1 VALPSELLTPG
12 QLRLVR
18 YAVVATAATVLF
30 VIGVLALWLLARV
43 FLTFSTLLVPLAV
56 AGILALVLYPVEE
69 RLYRHLRVPRIV
81 SAALLVLMMMAL
93 VPGIIWLI
101 GPMLFEQMVLLFD
114 EISAFVHQFLRGLA
128 VRFPDTV
135 QAIEKQLEEM
145 EMGGVLPAADEMV
158 ATVGFYATL
167 LAGLGF
173 VPVFLFFFL
182 LTGPRLDEQLAEVTS
197 MFNVEVK
204 TEIHFLVGVFFGYV
218 AAFFQGQLVIAGIM
232 AVLYAVGFS
241 IIGLDAA
248 IPLGLISGLM
258 NIIPFLGTLIGLIL
272 VVPYALFQQGGGFD
286 LMLLALGVFITVQL
300 VESWFLTPRIM
311 SDRSGL
317 HPAVVIF
324 SLFFWGTIFGGFI
337 GVMLAVPLS
346 AFFATLWHQLR
357 YRYSTKVV
365 YDRAPSET
373 IITDPS
379 DMSGKSA

>member
-1 VALPSELLTPG
+1 MPSELLTPG

-56 AGILALVLYPVEE
+56 AGIMALVLYPVEE
-69 RLYRHLRVPRIV
+69 SLFRHLRVPRIV
-81 SAALLVLMMMAL
+81 SAALLVVLMMAL
-93 VPGIIWLI
+93 VQGLIWLI
-101 GPMLFEQMVLLFD
+101 GPMLFEQVILLFD
-114 EISAFVHQFLRGLA
+114 ELSTFAHQFLRGVGA
-128 VRFPDTV
+128 RFPNTV
-135 QAIEKQLEEM
+135 AAVEQQLEEM
-145 EMGGVLPAADEMV
+145 EMGGVLPATDEMV

-182 LTGPRLDEQLAEVTS
+182 LTGPRLDEKLAEVTS
-197 MFNVEVK
+197 MFSI
-204 TEIHFLVGVFFGYV
+204 EIKSEILFLVGVFFGYI

-241 IIGLDAA
+241 LIGLDAA

-357 YRYSTKVV
+357 YRYATTVV
-365 YDRAPSET
+365 YDRGPTET
-373 IITDPS
+373 IITDPKDLS
-379 DMSGKSA
+379 SKSE

>member
-1 VALPSELLTPG
+1 MPSELLTPG

-56 AGILALVLYPVEE
+56 AGIMALVLYPVEE
-69 RLYRHLRVPRIV
+69 SLFRHLRVPRIV
-81 SAALLVLMMMAL
+81 SAALLVVLMMAL
-93 VPGIIWLI
+93 VPGLIWLI
-101 GPMLFEQMVLLFD
+101 GPMLFEQVILLFD
-114 EISAFVHQFLRGLA
+114 ELSTFAHQFLRGVGA
-128 VRFPDTV
+128 RFPNTV
-135 QAIEKQLEEM
+135 AAVEQQLEEM
-145 EMGGVLPAADEMV
+145 EMGGVLPATDEMV

-182 LTGPRLDEQLAEVTS
+182 LTGPRLDEKLAEVTS
-197 MFNVEVK
+197 MFSIEVK
-204 TEIHFLVGVFFGYV
+204 SEIHFLVGVFFGYI

-232 AVLYAVGFS
+232 AVLCAVGFS
-241 IIGLDAA
+241 LIGLDAA

-357 YRYSTKVV
+357 YRYATTVV
-365 YDRAPSET
+365 YDRGPTET
-373 IITDPS
+373 IITDPKDLS
-379 DMSGKSA
+379 SKSE

>member
-1 VALPSELLTPG
+1 
-12 QLRLVR
+12 
-18 YAVVATAATVLF
+18 
-30 VIGVLALWLLARV
+30 
-43 FLTFSTLLVPLAV
+43 
-56 AGILALVLYPVEE
+56 
-69 RLYRHLRVPRIV
+69 
-81 SAALLVLMMMAL
+81 
-93 VPGIIWLI
+93 
-101 GPMLFEQMVLLFD
+101 
-114 EISAFVHQFLRGLA
+114 
-128 VRFPDTV
+128 
-135 QAIEKQLEEM
+135 
-145 EMGGVLPAADEMV
+145 MGGVLPATDEMV

-182 LTGPRLDEQLAEVTS
+182 LTGPRLDEKLAEVTS
-197 MFNVEVK
+197 MFSI
-204 TEIHFLVGVFFGYV
+204 EIKSEILFLVGVFFGYI

-241 IIGLDAA
+241 LIGLDAA

-357 YRYSTKVV
+357 YRYATTVV
-365 YDRAPSET
+365 YDRGPTET
-373 IITDPS
+373 IITDPKDLS
-379 DMSGKSA
+379 SKSE

>member
-1 VALPSELLTPG
+1 VLSELLTPG

-69 RLYRHLRVPRIV
+69 HLYRHLRVPRIV

-93 VPGIIWLI
+93 VPGVIWLI

-114 EISAFVHQFLRGLA
+114 ELSAFAHQFLRGLGA
-128 VRFPDTV
+128 RFPDTV

-145 EMGGVLPAADEMV
+145 EMGGVLPAADEIV

-182 LTGPRLDEQLAEVTS
+182 LTGPRLDDQLAEVTS
-197 MFNVEVK
+197 MFSVEVK

-357 YRYSTKVV
+357 YRYATKLV

-379 DMSGKSA
+379 NVSGKSE